1 MWRRERTATTLDV
14 QSTAPRSKEE
24 LYIVTP
30 PYASP
35 RAYTRASAAALAVLA
50 AMTVAVAP
58 AAADD
63 PVTSNFDA
71 RPEVVSAAPAPGA
84 KAREDLR
91 DRLGRFGTLSLDPR
105 AGTVRAVGRLDG
117 FLTGP
122 SGRDGADVALGYV
135 RENAAALGV
144 DATDV
149 DDLELV
155 SRSFA
160 GGVEH
165 LKWEQRHAGIPVADA
180 GLDAAVTGAGRLMSI
195 TGPPAHDVAVRST
208 DPAIGAREAYAAASE
223 SGGAG
228 GAAPAV
234 ESTAGGPEQKTTFR
248 GGGEASLALY
258 SDAGGYRLGWRV
270 LAPVSSTGVYD
281 VMVDARTGAVV
292 QRANLVKFATNAKVF
307 RNNPATAAAV
317 DQDLAPW
324 LSSGTALQGPNAHAF
339 LDLHDTVGPTNLTP
353 EAGSEVVPGE
363 YPLNVR
369 PTTGGGDEAD
379 GCLDLGV
386 APPPTRACTWDA
398 SLQSTAAWSANRNQS
413 ATQLFYFVNAFH
425 DYLQND
431 PAILF
436 GNGEGAFSGNDPV
449 LAQAMDGADGPNHQP
464 DAAHANN
471 ASFLTLPDGN
481 PGLMQS
487 HLWRLPFGAYD
498 GANDAAMVWH
508 EYTHGMTDRLVTDA
522 NGFGALTSVQAGAIG
537 EGLSDWYALDA
548 VIGGGL
554 QPDDPGVADVR
565 FGKYFDNATGNTVR
579 YQSID
584 CAPNVSLVTG
594 SCLAT
599 PGPSSG
605 TYFTYADFGRIAGSS
620 SAGVPEV
627 HADGEIVAQTLW
639 QLRARLGAAPARRLI
654 TNALRMVPPQPSF
667 LDLRNAI
674 LQASTTQADDD
685 VIWDVFAERGMGYFA
700 ASSGSTDTT
709 PVADTTRPSTLG
721 GTGSVTGL
729 VFDED
734 DRAVPGA
741 RVAISGHDTGL
752 GPDHTA
758 LTGSDGRYTIPGV
771 LVSTNPAGS
780 VYPEIRATKPG
791 YRDDVLVQATIRAN
805 QSLAANFGVERDYAS
820 STAGARVSSF
830 TGPDNTNVGCG
841 PGGLLD
847 DSSSSVWGTD
857 NDAGGHAVVVD
868 LGAPIDIGRI
878 AIDPST
884 GCGDDVSAALKQY
897 AVLGAPGPDG
907 PFTTI
912 ASGALS
918 ASSSGQLTDVFTGV
932 QQGVRYVKLK
942 AIAPQDAAVG
952 RSGHDYIDVAE
963 LHVGRSPGSEVGPVV
978 TTGAATGI
986 DTDSADVRGTVVAN
1000 TRTTQVVVEYGTTT
1014 GYGAT
1019 AAAGAFAPGTAA
1031 TPFAASLTGLAP
1043 ATTYHYRAVAIVG
1056 SERYPGADRTFTTA
1070 AIPAPPPPAPTP
1082 TPTPTPVPTPTP
1094 TPTPAPTT
1102 LVDAKLKADR
1112 KGIVKIRVRFGDK
1125 APTTGPARLRVIGP
1139 RRRAIAEAF
1148 VTVRPSRNVTKTLR
1162 LSTRGR
1168 RQVRPGKARR
1178 VVLELRLPGGQK
1190 VKRTLTLARAKR

>member
-1 MWRRERTATTLDV
+1 MSKGAKTYLPVWRRERTATTLDV

-35 RAYTRASAAALAVLA
+35 RAYARASAAALAVLA

-84 KAREDLR
+84 EAREDLR

-105 AGTVRAVGRLDG
+105 AGTVRAVGQLDG

-155 SRSFA
+155 SRSFTS
-160 GGVEH
+160 GVEH

-565 FGKYFDNATGNTVR
+565 FGKYFDNATGSTVR

-584 CAPNVSLVTG
+584 CAPNVSVVTG

-674 LQASTTQADDD
+674 LQASTTDDD
-685 VIWDVFAERGMGYFA
+685 RH
-700 ASSGSTDTT
+700 
-709 PVADTTRPSTLG
+709 LG
-721 GTGSVTGL
+721 RV
-729 VFDED
+729 
-734 DRAVPGA
+734 RGA
-741 RVAISGHDTGL
+741 RNGL
-752 GPDHTA
+752 
-758 LTGSDGRYTIPGV
+758 LR
-771 LVSTNPAGS
+771 
-780 VYPEIRATKPG
+780 R
-791 YRDDVLVQATIRAN
+791 
-805 QSLAANFGVERDYAS
+805 VEREHRHH
-820 STAGARVSSF
+820 AGRRHHEA
-830 TGPDNTNVGCG
+830 
-841 PGGLLD
+841 
-847 DSSSSVWGTD
+847 
-857 NDAGGHAVVVD
+857 
-868 LGAPIDIGRI
+868 
-878 AIDPST
+878 
-884 GCGDDVSAALKQY
+884 
-897 AVLGAPGPDG
+897 
-907 PFTTI
+907 
-912 ASGALS
+912 
-918 ASSSGQLTDVFTGV
+918 
-932 QQGVRYVKLK
+932 
-942 AIAPQDAAVG
+942 
-952 RSGHDYIDVAE
+952 
-963 LHVGRSPGSEVGPVV
+963 
-978 TTGAATGI
+978 
-986 DTDSADVRGTVVAN
+986 
-1000 TRTTQVVVEYGTTT
+1000 
-1014 GYGAT
+1014 
-1019 AAAGAFAPGTAA
+1019 
-1031 TPFAASLTGLAP
+1031 
-1043 ATTYHYRAVAIVG
+1043 
-1056 SERYPGADRTFTTA
+1056 
-1070 AIPAPPPPAPTP
+1070 
-1082 TPTPTPVPTPTP
+1082 
-1094 TPTPAPTT
+1094 
-1102 LVDAKLKADR
+1102 VDAR
-1112 KGIVKIRVRFGDK
+1112 RHRERER
-1125 APTTGPARLRVIGP
+1125 PRLR
-1139 RRRAIAEAF
+1139 
-1148 VTVRPSRNVTKTLR
+1148 
-1162 LSTRGR
+1162 RGR
-1168 RQVRPGKARR
+1168 PRGAGRARGDLRP
-1178 VVLELRLPGGQK
+1178 
-1190 VKRTLTLARAKR
+1190 